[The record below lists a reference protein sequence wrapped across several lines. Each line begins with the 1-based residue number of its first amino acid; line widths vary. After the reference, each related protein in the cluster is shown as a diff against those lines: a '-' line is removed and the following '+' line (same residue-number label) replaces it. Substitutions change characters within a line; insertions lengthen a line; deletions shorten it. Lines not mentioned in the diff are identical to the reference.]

1 MRMEGRGRVAASGAG
16 GGTGKRRKRLC
27 FYFSLPLLVPRGS
40 TSGASTGDLQ
50 PRKPG
55 AFSAFILIPSAP
67 WTMERVA
74 EGMLYL
80 NQFL

>member
-1 MRMEGRGRVAASGAG
+1 MEGVLGASECLPSCCLFPREEGSKG
-16 GGTGKRRKRLC
+16 FL
-27 FYFSLPLLVPRGS
+27 LPLLVPRGS

-50 PRKPG
+50 PRKTG
-55 AFSAFILIPSAP
+55 AFSAFILILSTP

-74 EGMLYL
+74 EGMLHL